1 MLSHTHEVWKQ
12 PSNSSTC
19 FIASRQPSSSALQ
32 KSLAEIHRD
41 RPISEILLPFVV
53 AATSRLRNRR
63 WNPPELVSNR
73 TLLIVPTHDLILHG
87 IVVSSAGFS
96 GFRKGYYGFAIPHPQ
111 VPGRLRTR
119 PLPRR
124 ASSPIFILILCWS
137 SSAAVRSAPLSAM
150 RSHRFPRLAASIPA
164 RLWPTCW
171 LASAMQG

>member
-63 WNPPELVSNR
+63 WNPPELVSEPHTADSSYTRFDIAWNR
-73 TLLIVPTHDLILHG
+73 CVSRIQRFQERLLWI
-87 IVVSSAGFS
+87 
-96 GFRKGYYGFAIPHPQ
+96 RNPHPQ

-171 LASAMQG
+171 LASAMRG